1 MAYTNKTVNY
11 ELPQYVADDKP
22 TYLGDF
28 NSAMSKIDEVMKTNA
43 DSVADANG
51 QASNAVS
58 QAQQASTTATSALN
72 EVNTVKSQI
81 TTINEKDSQQ
91 DTSISANSEAI
102 TTLQG
107 RVSTNETDIQDL
119 QDYFNLTNIKT
130 YSSQITTNL
139 GQIDTANTS
148 ITVALN
154 KDGSFGKIYGQI
166 RIMNLS
172 VSGSQD
178 LAITIPGTDIRPNE
192 NMAISPSGFARND
205 KDHIDYNWMNIKTN
219 GNVSFHQK
227 GINNTYLVNILNVFP
242 CFYQFKNFGD
252 SDL

>member
-11 ELPQYVADDKP
+11 DLPQYVADDKP

-51 QASNAVS
+51 QAANAVS

-107 RVSTNETDIQDL
+107 DISE
-119 QDYFNLTNIKT
+119 NKTSITNINDFINLSNT
-130 YSSQITTNL
+130 QSYSSQITTNI
-139 GQIDTANTS
+139 GQVDTSQTNIKVS
-148 ITVALN
+148 VN
-154 KDGSFGKIYGQI
+154 KDGSYGQISGKI
-166 RIMNLS
+166 RIMNMS
-172 VSGSQD
+172 VSGRQVLKVTITNTPIRLDSEM
-178 LAITIPGTDIRPNE
+178 TIPSAVCT
-192 NMAISPSGFARND
+192 RND
-205 KDHIDYNWMNIKTN
+205 KNAITFAEMKIDTN
-219 GNVSFHQK
+219 GTITLVQPGIDSSF
-227 GINNTYLVNILNVFP
+227 IVDILYLIP
-242 CFYQFKNFGD
+242 CIYYFKDFENAEQ
-252 SDL
+252 

>member
-107 RVSTNETDIQDL
+107 RVSTNETDIKNIEDFL
-119 QDYFNLTNIKT
+119 NLSNTQI
-130 YSSQITTNL
+130 YSSQITTNI
-139 GQIDTANTS
+139 GQIDTSQTS
-148 ITVALN
+148 VKVSVN
-154 KDGSFGKIYGQI
+154 KYSSYGQITGKI
-166 RIMNLS
+166 RIMNMS
-172 VSGSQD
+172 VSGSQV
-178 LAITIPGTDIRPNE
+178 LKVTIPNTPIRPDSK
-192 NMAISPSGFARND
+192 MTIQSGLCCRND
-205 KDHIDYNWMNIKTN
+205 KNAVTFADITIDTDGTITLVQP
-219 GNVSFHQK
+219 GIDSSF
-227 GINNTYLVNILNVFP
+227 IVNILYLIP
-242 CFYQFKNFGD
+242 CIYYFKDFENGE
-252 SDL
+252 

>member
-43 DSVADANG
+43 DNVADANG

-58 QAQQASTTATSALN
+58 QAQQANTTATSALN

-81 TTINEKDSQQ
+81 TTINEKDGQQ
-91 DTSISANSEAI
+91 DTSISANSQAI

-107 RVSTNETDIQDL
+107 DVADNESSIKNIEDFLNLSNIQ
-119 QDYFNLTNIKT
+119 K
-130 YSSQITTNL
+130 YSSQITTNI
-139 GQIDTANTS
+139 GQVDTSQTN
-148 ITVALN
+148 ITVAVN
-154 KDGSFGKIYGQI
+154 KDGSYGKIYGKV

-172 VSGSQD
+172 VSGSQV
-178 LAITIPGTDIRPNE
+178 LRVTIPNTPIRPDKEMNI
-192 NMAISPSGFARND
+192 NSAMFCRND
-205 KDHIDYNWMNIKTN
+205 KNAVT
-219 GNVSFHQK
+219 
-227 GINNTYLVNILNVFP
+227 
-242 CFYQFKNFGD
+242 FGD
-252 SDL
+252 IKIGTDGTISLIQSGIDNSFIVDILYIIPCLYYFKDFGDTEQ

>member
-28 NSAMSKIDEVMKTNA
+28 NSAMNKIDEVMKTNA

-107 RVSTNETDIQDL
+107 DISK
-119 QDYFNLTNIKT
+119 NKTSITNIEDFLNLINT
-130 YSSQITTNL
+130 QIYSSQITTNI
-139 GQIDTANTS
+139 GQIDTSQTNIKVS
-148 ITVALN
+148 VN
-154 KDGSFGKIYGQI
+154 KDGSYGQI
-166 RIMNLS
+166 YGKIRVMNIS
-172 VSGSQD
+172 VPSGTRELQV
-178 LAITIPGTDIRPNE
+178 TIPNTPIRPDSE
-192 NMAISPSGFARND
+192 MTITSAVCTRND
-205 KDHIDYNWMNIKTN
+205 KNAVTFINMKVGTDGTITLLQPGIDN
-219 GNVSFHQK
+219 SF
-227 GINNTYLVNILNVFP
+227 IVNILYLLP
-242 CFYQFKNFGD
+242 CIYYFKDFENAE
-252 SDL
+252 

>member
-43 DSVADANG
+43 DSVVDANG

-107 RVSTNETDIQDL
+107 DVAKNKTSI
-119 QDYFNLTNIKT
+119 TNIEDFINLINT
-130 YSSQITTNL
+130 QIYSSQITTNI
-139 GQIDTANTS
+139 GQIDTSQTTV
-148 ITVALN
+148 TVAVN
-154 KDGSFGKIYGQI
+154 EDGSFGKIYGRI
-166 RIMNLS
+166 RIMNINQ
-172 VSGSQD
+172 SGSKE
-178 LAITIPGTDIRPNE
+178 LHVTIPNTPIRPNT
-192 NMAISPSGFARND
+192 NMTIIPSGFARND
-205 KDHIDYNWMNIKTN
+205 KDHIDYLKTDVDTSGNITIRQSN
-219 GNVSFHQK
+219 
-227 GINNTYLVNILNVFP
+227 IDNTYLVNVLFLFP
-242 CFYQFKNFGD
+242 CIYYFK
-252 SDL
+252 DL